1 MERQSIEIGGM
12 QRKRSTRQH
21 IVVCHSPNCSFAARS
36 VNFGHNPT
44 TPERLRQVFL
54 ADLTAAKVASRKHPD
69 QQIGMTLME
78 LNMARVFG
86 KS

>member
-1 MERQSIEIGGM
+1 
-12 QRKRSTRQH
+12 
-21 IVVCHSPNCSFAARS
+21 